1 MVLGSLLPN
10 HTVHAYFLGGSSAIR
25 GSGRSFFGSL
35 PCELA
40 LATAPDI
47 VLIMLGTNDSK
58 AKVWN
63 LAVYERDLQAL
74 ALAFAR
80 LPSRPRVVLVAPPPL
95 YAAPYSFKQEVINY
109 EVPLALPVVA
119 RHVPN
124 ASYTLRVFDGLGGPD
139 LACPECFFGN
149 RHATNDGVHPTDYG
163 YHRIADGACEALRDA
178 FGIACLAHTHFPSP
192 YDAAAAAAPKA
203 AANAV
208 ALLAGIALSAGQRR
222 RPSAH

>member
-74 ALAFAR
+74 ALAFA
-80 LPSRPRVVLVAPPPL
+80 APPL
-95 YAAPYSFKQEVINY
+95 QHKQSHHPRGATV
-109 EVPLALPVVA
+109 LLL
-119 RHVPN
+119 
-124 ASYTLRVFDGLGGPD
+124 TLGPQKKLRLGGGFIFSRERF
-139 LACPECFFGN
+139 AN
-149 RHATNDGVHPTDYG
+149 
-163 YHRIADGACEALRDA
+163 LR
-178 FGIACLAHTHFPSP
+178 
-192 YDAAAAAAPKA
+192 
-203 AANAV
+203 
-208 ALLAGIALSAGQRR
+208 
-222 RPSAH
+222 